1 MWIVGKLVL
10 SAIVVAL
17 IAVSPEVH
25 AQLEP
30 ESSLIFGGI
39 SEPWQFLLKVG
50 VCVGLFAS
58 LTPCARS
65 LLDTASTTIGSP
77 DQSHETGGLNKFI
90 LFLSCLVGG
99 LFSYVVVS
107 TAVDA
112 FEVRPVDS
120 SEIWTA
126 VIWGVILTVS
136 ALSLFGLYQIRF
148 PESLQV
154 RYQQDRTESIVR
166 GIMILFVIGFVP
178 TLVAVMVLATIFDQV
193 SIADNSTFLFGGVS
207 VLALLW
213 SVVVFKSVS
222 GISPGLSL
230 NFNQFGEW
238 TMQASRLL
246 GVLQIAAVIHLLGV
260 FPEVPVL
267 LLWGMLF
274 MVTAVYLGATQK
286 SSQMSKPSHLLS
298 KGAGIAVMIWGGV
311 SLVGASAG
319 NRDLANPLP
328 QLSTFVSG
336 GSLTGAKDTGT
347 SSVKVFTYVK
357 TANEFEQL
365 LTSART
371 DGRPVLL
378 DFYADWCLDCKRMDR
393 STFRDPTVVARLTED
408 FLALKIDVT
417 DPDYEFGRDTRKR
430 FGVFGP
436 PALVMFDGQGNH
448 VKELLTYG
456 YLNTDEMLQLLSRV
470 PMGTTSES

>member
-1 MWIVGKLVL
+1 MRILEKLVL
-10 SAIVVAL
+10 SVIVVVL
-17 IAVSPEVH
+17 ITASPEVH
-25 AQLEP
+25 AQLQNEG
-30 ESSLIFGGI
+30 SLIFGGI

-50 VCVGLFAS
+50 VCAGLFAS

-65 LLDTASTTIGSP
+65 LLDSASTTIGSP
-77 DQSHETGGLNKFI
+77 NQSQNTGGLNKFI
-90 LFLSCLVGG
+90 LFLSCLAGG
-99 LFSYVVVS
+99 LFSYVIVS
-107 TAVDA
+107 SGFLA
-112 FEVRPVDS
+112 FEARLVDS
-120 SEIWTA
+120 GEIWTA
-126 VIWGVILTVS
+126 VIWGVILTIS
-136 ALSLFGLYQIRF
+136 ALSLFGLCQIRF
-148 PESLQV
+148 PEFLQV
-154 RYQQDRTESIVR
+154 RDQEDRSGSLLR
-166 GIMILFVIGFVP
+166 GILNLFVIGLVP
-178 TLVAVMVLATIFDQV
+178 TLVAVTVMVAIFEQV
-193 SIADNSTFLFGGVS
+193 SIADNSTFLFGGIS

-222 GISPGLSL
+222 GISPSLSL
-230 NFNQFGEW
+230 NLNQLGEW
-238 TMQASRLL
+238 RMQANRLL

-286 SSQMSKPSHLLS
+286 SSQMTKPSHRLS

-311 SLVGASAG
+311 TLVGASAG
-319 NRDLANPLP
+319 NRDIANPLP

-336 GSLTGAKDTGT
+336 GSLIGAEDTGE

-365 LTSART
+365 LTSAQSA
-371 DGRPVLL
+371 GRPVLL

-393 STFRDPTVVARLTED
+393 STFRAPTVVARLTED
-408 FLALKIDVT
+408 FLALKIDVS
-417 DPDYEFGRDTRKR
+417 DPDDEFGRDTRKR

-456 YLNTDEMLQLLSRV
+456 YLNTDELLQLLSRV
-470 PMGTTSES
+470 QTGTTSES